1 MMANPEEEEEVAATA
16 VLFDEELDGL
26 AVLLVVLLLLR
37 ALLLDGGA
45 DTGVAPVLVGAVLLV
60 EAAAEDDVDLAG
72 ADVDGWVVAVEV
84 GFGDAEV
91 LVEEDG
97 WEAAGELLELVEEA
111 PVDFVAVASGALLSR
126 CVVSNVRWC
135 LAGISYLYNLNIIL
149 ILAILSSDQSRIS
162 ERKITSFDLL
172 CGWSSIVIHLAQFF
186 GQLFSQVVDAGS

>member
-72 ADVDGWVVAVEV
+72 ADVDGCVVAVEV

-97 WEAAGELLELVEEA
+97 
-111 PVDFVAVASGALLSR
+111 
-126 CVVSNVRWC
+126 
-135 LAGISYLYNLNIIL
+135 
-149 ILAILSSDQSRIS
+149 
-162 ERKITSFDLL
+162 
-172 CGWSSIVIHLAQFF
+172 
-186 GQLFSQVVDAGS
+186 